1 MSKHDEYS
9 LVPRSVQA
17 QQIDTVDKQ
26 LLNEIQWVFP
36 LTDRPYLEI
45 SKRYNISE
53 NDVMQRTSRLKEIG
67 LIRQINAIFDTRR
80 LGYKSALVA
89 FSVKPDKLNHVAEEV
104 NKHQGVS
111 HNYERNHEFNMWFT
125 LAVPPYADIKMDL
138 ERMASIDGVIKYRV
152 LPTLKLYKIG
162 VKLDMVNE
170 DPKMP
175 EPTDNVKTLNPRK
188 FNLTERDKEF
198 IRELQKDLKV
208 IAEPFKELAHTLGI
222 TTAQLFAK
230 AKEYE
235 QLGVMR
241 RFAAILRH
249 RDAGF
254 TANGMVVWKVP
265 DLEIDEVGNKLAA
278 FPQVSHCYR
287 RPIYPDWQFN
297 LFSMVHARTIEAA
310 EKITVEM
317 SKSIGIKDYKILF
330 SSREFKKERVK
341 YFESNE

>member
-1 MSKHDEYS
+1 M
-9 LVPRSVQA
+9 VPTSVQA
-17 QQIDTVDKQ
+17 QQIDSIDKQ
-26 LLNEIQWVFP
+26 LLNDIQWVFP

-45 SKRYNISE
+45 SKLYNISE
-53 NDVMQRTSRLKEIG
+53 KDAMQRILHLKEIG

-89 FSVKPDKLNHVAEEV
+89 FVVKHDKLNHVAEQV
-104 NKHQGVS
+104 NKHPGVS

-125 LAVPPYADIKMDL
+125 LAVPPNADMKTDL
-138 ERMASIDGVIKYRV
+138 ERLASTDGVTKYRV

-162 VKLDMVNE
+162 VRLDMVNE
-170 DPKMP
+170 DTKMP
-175 EPTDNVKTLNPRK
+175 EPTDKVKTLNPKK
-188 FNLTERDKEF
+188 FNLTEKDKEF
-198 IRELQKDLKV
+198 VRELQKDLK
-208 IAEPFKELAHTLGI
+208 IMPEPFKELADTLGI
-222 TTAQLFAK
+222 TTSQLFEK
-230 AKEYE
+230 IKEYE
-235 QLGVMR
+235 DIGVMR

-265 DLEIDEVGNKLAA
+265 DLKIDEVGNKLAA

-287 RPIYPDWQFN
+287 RPVYPDWQFN

-310 EKITVEM
+310 EKIAMQM
-317 SKSIGIKDYKILF
+317 SESIGIKDYRILF

-341 YFESNE
+341 YFEDS

>member
-1 MSKHDEYS
+1 M
-9 LVPRSVQA
+9 VPTSVQA
-17 QQIDTVDKQ
+17 QQIDSIDKQ
-26 LLNEIQWVFP
+26 LLNDIQWVFP

-45 SKRYNISE
+45 SKLYNISE
-53 NDVMQRTSRLKEIG
+53 KDAMQRILHLKEIG

-89 FSVKPDKLNHVAEEV
+89 FVVKHDKLNHVAEQV
-104 NKHQGVS
+104 NKHPGVS

-125 LAVPPYADIKMDL
+125 LAVPPNADMKTDL
-138 ERMASIDGVIKYRV
+138 ERLASTDGVTKYRV

-162 VKLDMVNE
+162 VRLDMVNE
-170 DPKMP
+170 DTKMP
-175 EPTDNVKTLNPRK
+175 EPTDKVKTLNPKK

-198 IRELQKDLKV
+198 VRELQKDLK
-208 IAEPFKELAHTLGI
+208 IIPEPFKELADTLGI
-222 TTAQLFAK
+222 TTSQLFEK
-230 AKEYE
+230 IKEYE
-235 QLGVMR
+235 DIGVMR

-265 DLEIDEVGNKLAA
+265 DLKIDEVGNKLAA

-287 RPIYPDWQFN
+287 RPVYPDWQFN

-310 EKITVEM
+310 EKIAIQM
-317 SKSIGIKDYKILF
+317 SESIGIKDYRILF

-341 YFESNE
+341 YFEDS

>member
-162 VKLDMVNE
+162 VRLDMVNE
-170 DPKMP
+170 DAKMP

-341 YFESNE
+341 YFEGN

>member
-1 MSKHDEYS
+1 
-9 LVPRSVQA
+9 LVPTSVQA
-17 QQIDTVDKQ
+17 QQIDSIDKQ
-26 LLNEIQWVFP
+26 LLNDIQWVFP

-45 SKRYNISE
+45 SKLYNISE
-53 NDVMQRTSRLKEIG
+53 KDAMQRILHLKEIG

-89 FSVKPDKLNHVAEEV
+89 FVVKHDKLNHVAEQV
-104 NKHQGVS
+104 NKHPGVS

-125 LAVPPYADIKMDL
+125 LAVPPNADMKTDL
-138 ERMASIDGVIKYRV
+138 ERLASTDGVTKYRV

-162 VKLDMVNE
+162 VRLDMVNE
-170 DPKMP
+170 DTKMP
-175 EPTDNVKTLNPRK
+175 EPTDKVKTLNPKK
-188 FNLTERDKEF
+188 FNLTEKDKEF
-198 IRELQKDLKV
+198 VRELQKDLK
-208 IAEPFKELAHTLGI
+208 IMPEPFKELADTLGI
-222 TTAQLFAK
+222 TTSQLFEK
-230 AKEYE
+230 IKEYE
-235 QLGVMR
+235 DIGVMR

-265 DLEIDEVGNKLAA
+265 DLKIDEVGNKLAA

-287 RPIYPDWQFN
+287 RPVYPDWQFN

-310 EKITVEM
+310 EKIAMQM
-317 SKSIGIKDYKILF
+317 SESIGIKDYRILF

-341 YFESNE
+341 YFEDS